1 MFWRKKQQAVEST
14 AKVEPVRNGGLF
26 STHLEAQDD
35 GQTMQKR
42 AKSMLESL
50 QKKLV
55 ASKPRIHDAQG
66 NVVAAAMDSIDSG
79 IADPFALSQ
88 PNMSEAL
95 VMYFASKSFIGH
107 QLAAI
112 VSQDPMIYKACNQ
125 PARDAIRQGYEIV
138 ITEGDAAAGKIVTEL
153 ARIDEELDLDS
164 QMEEWVT
171 KGRIFGIRIAF
182 FKFKFANEDE
192 KRKYYE
198 SPFNPDG
205 IPEEY
210 EGIVQIDPYWTAP
223 QLNAEASSRPDAID
237 FYEPTWWQIDG
248 IRYHRTHLCI
258 FRHCEVP
265 DILKPSYFYGGVP
278 LPQQIMERVYAADR
292 TANEAP
298 LLAMTKRTTLMKVQ
312 DLGAAFANK
321 AEFDNKLAQWIAYR
335 DNQQVKVVGQDED
348 VTQLDTSLADLD
360 EVIMT
365 QYQLVAALSKV
376 PATKLLGTQPK
387 GFNSTGE
394 YEEAS
399 YHEELE
405 SLQTHELTQ
414 FLRRHHLI
422 ACRSKRM
429 PDALRE
435 AAKRVAPT
443 VSWAPLDSPTAKEWS
458 EINLNKS
465 QTAKNYVDSGAID
478 AYDVREALIKDT
490 NSDFSDL
497 ASIERSDMPTNN
509 EPDDADT
516 APQDTTEQA

>member
-1 MFWRKKQQAVEST
+1 M
-14 AKVEPVRNGGLF
+14 
-26 STHLEAQDD
+26 
-35 GQTMQKR
+35 
-42 AKSMLESL
+42 
-50 QKKLV
+50 
-55 ASKPRIHDAQG
+55 
-66 NVVAAAMDSIDSG
+66 
-79 IADPFALSQ
+79 
-88 PNMSEAL
+88 
-95 VMYFASKSFIGH
+95 
-107 QLAAI
+107 
-112 VSQDPMIYKACNQ
+112 
-125 PARDAIRQGYEIV
+125 
-138 ITEGDAAAGKIVTEL
+138 
-153 ARIDEELDLDS
+153 
-164 QMEEWVT
+164 
-171 KGRIFGIRIAF
+171 
-182 FKFKFANEDE
+182 
-192 KRKYYE
+192 
-198 SPFNPDG
+198 
-205 IPEEY
+205 
-210 EGIVQIDPYWTAP
+210 
-223 QLNAEASSRPDAID
+223 
-237 FYEPTWWQIDG
+237 
-248 IRYHRTHLCI
+248 
-258 FRHCEVP
+258 
-265 DILKPSYFYGGVP
+265 KPSYFYGGVP

-405 SLQTHELTQ
+405 SLQSHELTQ

-509 EPDDADT
+509 EPDDAGT
-516 APQDTTEQA
+516 APQDTTE